1 VTLAVSPWTGN
12 SHEVSR
18 QFADD
23 RLDLLMGGL
32 AQEMGED
39 RMRHLCLDAFG
50 RNGLRSHFLGGTRS
64 AKGRHLVG
72 STDDTDD
79 ANEKS
84 TGCSVPALSVCGNVG
99 NEHTADHGDGAFNC
113 RFSSKFESDF
123 NMGMRWEGSRPC
135 NLTCFSNIC

>member
-32 AQEMGED
+32 AKDSGED
-39 RMRHLCLDAFG
+39 RMRHLCLNAFV
-50 RNGLRSHFLGGTRS
+50 RNGIRSHCLGGMRS

-72 STDDTDD
+72 SNGDTDD

-84 TGCSVPALSVCGNVG
+84 TRCSVLVLSVCGNVG
-99 NEHTADHGDGAFNC
+99 NGHAADHGDRAFDC
-113 RFSSKFESDF
+113 RFSSKFEVDF
-123 NMGMRWEGSRPC
+123 HMGMC
-135 NLTCFSNIC
+135 